1 VSLSAAVALERG
13 RLLLDV
19 QVDVG
24 DGEVVALLGPNG
36 AGKSSFL
43 AAVAGL
49 LPLERGRVVL
59 DGTVFDDTSA
69 GVHVP
74 PERRPIGMVFQDGRL
89 FPHLSVVDNVAFG
102 LRARAGM
109 SRRDAQGVARE
120 SLAAVGLEEM
130 AGSKP
135 GELSGG
141 QAQRVALARALVMRP
156 RLLLLDEPLTAVDLH
171 ARAGLRRQIGEAL
184 RQAEATR
191 LLVTHDAVDAV
202 ALADRLV
209 VIEEGRVVQQG
220 TADDLRSRP
229 RSRYAAEL
237 VGVNLLRGRA
247 SGGVVELEGGHV
259 VVAADTPAG
268 DVFVLIHPKAV
279 ALHRHPPEGTP
290 RNVWRS
296 TAEAVDMEGDRARV
310 RVGGLVPLVAE
321 VTPAAVAELRLAEGG
336 EVWATVKA
344 TEVEVYEA

>member
-1 VSLSAAVALERG
+1 VSLSASLALRRG
-13 RLLLDV
+13 RLQLDV
-19 QVDVG
+19 QLDVG
-24 DGEVVALLGPNG
+24 NGEVVALLGPNG
-36 AGKSSFL
+36 AGKSSLL

-59 DGTVFDDTSA
+59 DGTVLDDSST

-74 PERRPIGMVFQDGRL
+74 SERRPIGMVFQDGRL

-102 LRARAGM
+102 LRARAAM
-109 SRRDAQGVARE
+109 SRKDAERAARE
-120 SLAAVGLEEM
+120 RLARVGIGEM
-130 AGSKP
+130 ADSKP
-135 GELSGG
+135 DQLSGG
-141 QAQRVALARALVMRP
+141 QAQRVALARALVLQP
-156 RLLLLDEPLTAVDLH
+156 SLLLLDEPLTGVDLH

-184 RQAEATR
+184 RETDATR

-209 VIEEGRVVQQG
+209 IMEEGRVVQEG

-237 VGVNLLRGRA
+237 VGVNLLQGRA
-247 SGGVVELEGGHV
+247 TGGAVELEGGHRV
-259 VVAADTPAG
+259 VVADAPEG
-268 DVFVLIHPKAV
+268 EVFVLIHPKAV
-279 ALHRHPPEGTP
+279 ALHRHLPEGTP

-296 TAEAVDMEGDRARV
+296 TAEAVDLEGDRARV
-310 RVGGLVPLVAE
+310 RVGGPVPLVAE
-321 VTPAAVAELRLAEGG
+321 VTPAAVAELRLAQGG